1 MDLYKTGI
9 LTLSCLLI
17 IFSLNAQKTVKVKVE
32 NDIVLNADLD
42 EVWTAISNLENLDK
56 LVPEIIGE
64 TEGIGNGEGAIVTLT
79 LNANGAKV
87 VEEIT
92 KLDNKRRVI
101 SYEMLDTPM
110 PLSYYKATISI
121 TQTDSPEFVIRFKA
135 VFKTDKANEEKMRT
149 TIDNFQ
155 RTLLSNVKNKYYEK

>member
-9 LTLSCLLI
+9 LTLSCLLMMC
-17 IFSLNAQKTVKVKVE
+17 SLNAQKTVKVKVE
-32 NDIVLNADLD
+32 NDITLNADLD

-64 TEGIGNGEGAIVTLT
+64 TEGIGNGKGAIVTLT
-79 LNANGAKV
+79 LKGNGARV

-92 KLDNKRRVI
+92 KLDNKKRVI
-101 SYEMLDTPM
+101 SYEILETPM

-121 TQTDSPEFVIRFKA
+121 TQTDSPEFVIRFKT
-135 VFKTDKANEEKMRT
+135 VLKTDKTNEEKMQT

>member
-9 LTLSCLLI
+9 LTLSFLLMMC
-17 IFSLNAQKTVKVKVE
+17 SLNAQNTVKVKVE

-42 EVWTAISNLENLDK
+42 EVWTAISNLGNLDK

-64 TEGIGNGEGAIVTLT
+64 TEGIGNGKGAIVTLT

-92 KLDNKRRVI
+92 KLDNKKRVI
-101 SYEMLDTPM
+101 SYEMLETPM

-135 VFKTDKANEEKMRT
+135 VFKTDKTNEEKMRT